1 MRIVLL
7 GPPGAGKGTQA
18 EFIAKKFNLPHISTG
33 DIFRKNIKD
42 RTSLGLKAKEYID
55 KGLLVPDEVTV
66 SIVEERL
73 KKNDCKAGFL
83 LDGFPRTVAQADA
96 LDSVLK
102 SINCE
107 LEYVLNI
114 AVPDKAIIDRITGRR
129 VCPVCGMTYHID
141 FNPPST
147 EGKCDKCGEKLIQRP
162 DDSYETIVKRLAVY
176 KSQTEPLIQYY
187 SSKNKLTDVDG
198 EQDIEKVFEDI
209 CRILG
214 SDN

>member
-42 RTSLGLKAKEYID
+42 KTSLGLKAKEYID

-73 KKNDCKAGFL
+73 KQDDCKEGFL

-96 LDSVLK
+96 LDNVLN
-102 SINCE
+102 SIDCE

-114 AVPDKAIIDRITGRR
+114 IVPDKAIIDRITGRR
-129 VCPVCGMTYHID
+129 VCPVCGMTYHIN
-141 FNPPST
+141 FNPPKA
-147 EGKCDKCGEKLIQRP
+147 EGKCDKCGERLIQRP

-187 SSKNKLTDVDG
+187 SRKKILEDING
-198 EQDIEKVFEDI
+198 EQDIGQVFKDI
-209 CRILG
+209 CKILR